1 MLTHGFAQKMRA
13 SAWAYECVWDCFIV
27 TPLCVCVCVSF
38 ALHWEFRAALFFAPF
53 SFSHQYFTPSPP
65 LLSVFLSLPLS
76 FLGHRNEVFYLC
88 STTHYW
94 RPGWLAGWLEFRWDS
109 MSCVWCSKETATA
122 RWLQTALLLFVFNL
136 YSAMLGWQGPAPHSG
151 VVQCNHSLWHRAI

>member
-1 MLTHGFAQKMRA
+1 MLTHGFAQK
-13 SAWAYECVWDCFIV
+13 ECVQV
-27 TPLCVCVCVSF
+27 HERMSVYGTTLLLHPSCVCMCVCVSF

-76 FLGHRNEVFYLC
+76 FLGHQNEFFL
-88 STTHYW
+88 SMLHHTLLKT
-94 RPGWLAGWLEFRWDS
+94 WLAGWLPGRLEFCWDS
-109 MSCVWCSKETATA
+109 TSCVWCSKETATA

-136 YSAMLGWQGPAPHSG
+136 YSATLG
-151 VVQCNHSLWHRAI
+151 